1 LKDNA
6 RYYVTGLKKGE
17 WKTVEFRGVEAR
29 VGWAMDGPS
38 LDGSVMNNLRL
49 VFEGPA
55 DARILLDDFE
65 IRD

>member
-1 LKDNA
+1 
-6 RYYVTGLKKGE
+6 
-17 WKTVEFRGVEAR
+17 VEFRGVEAR